1 MENNNL
7 ENNDQLNNI
16 QPDQNNLQGDNS
28 ANTQPNVM
36 YNNMQ
41 GQSAV
46 NNQQFQQGQNFTQ
59 PVQYQNAMPNN
70 MQGQTFVQP
79 IQQNAVPM
87 NMQSYNQPAMNY
99 QPQNAAQE
107 VFNHMNSASQ
117 FTQEELAKI
126 NEVANGINLQDSVSI
141 MSYGAVAQNKMIQ
154 FSENTLSNVMNKDL
168 GEVGDAI
175 TDVITELKGFDI
187 ENETK
192 GKGLFGFFKKAGNN
206 ISKLKTKYTNVET
219 NIDNIVKTLEAHQR
233 NLLKDISILDQMY
246 NYNLE
251 YLKELEIYI
260 EAGKQKL
267 NYLMSNEIP
276 ALESKAMASNSAED
290 VQIARDV
297 KDLANRFE
305 KRIHDLELTKTISIQ
320 TIPQIRLVQNNNVIM
335 TEKIQSTIS
344 NTIPLW
350 KNQMVLAIGLH
361 HSNEAAKA
369 QRAVTDTTN
378 ELLRKNAEM
387 LKTSTVETAKES
399 ERGIVDIETLK
410 YTNEQLISTLDEVM
424 RIQTEGREK
433 RRAAEAE
440 LKNIENELKAKILNI
455 SKN

>member
-1 MENNNL
+1 MDNNNNNNL
-7 ENNDQLNNI
+7 ENNNQLNKANNI
-16 QPDQNNLQGDNS
+16 QSEPIIDN
-28 ANTQPNVM
+28 
-36 YNNMQ
+36 
-41 GQSAV
+41 
-46 NNQQFQQGQNFTQ
+46 
-59 PVQYQNAMPNN
+59 
-70 MQGQTFVQP
+70 
-79 IQQNAVPM
+79 
-87 NMQSYNQPAMNY
+87 
-99 QPQNAAQE
+99 QPQNAAKE
-107 VFNHMNSASQ
+107 VFNHINSISNNK
-117 FTQEELAKI
+117 FTQDELKKI
-126 NEVANGINLQDSVSI
+126 DEVANSINLQDSVSI
-141 MSYGAVAQNKMIQ
+141 MSYGAAAQNKMMQ

-168 GEVGDAI
+168 GEIGDAI
-175 TDVITELKGFDI
+175 TDVITELKGFNI

-219 NIDNIVKTLEAHQR
+219 NIDSIVKTLEAHQR

-267 NYLMSNEIP
+267 NNLITNEIP
-276 ALESKAMASNSAED
+276 ILETKAMASSSPQD
-290 VQIARDV
+290 VQIARDT

-305 KRIHDLELTKTISIQ
+305 KRIHDLELTKTISVQ

-378 ELLRKNAEM
+378 ELLRKNADM

-399 ERGIVDIETLK
+399 ERSIVDIETLK

-424 RIQTEGREK
+424 KIQIEGREK
-433 RRAAEAE
+433 RKSAEAE
-440 LKNIENELKAKILNI
+440 LRNIENELKTKILNI

>member
-1 MENNNL
+1 MENNN
-7 ENNDQLNNI
+7 QLNNMQSDNLYDNNI
-16 QPDQNNLQGDNS
+16 EFQQNNIPIQNS
-28 ANTQPNVM
+28 AD
-36 YNNMQ
+36 NNYAKNRD
-41 GQSAV
+41 S
-46 NNQQFQQGQNFTQ
+46 
-59 PVQYQNAMPNN
+59 
-70 MQGQTFVQP
+70 
-79 IQQNAVPM
+79 
-87 NMQSYNQPAMNY
+87 
-99 QPQNAAQE
+99 E
-107 VFNHMNSASQ
+107 VFNINQKFSK
-117 FTQEELAKI
+117 EDLKKI
-126 NEVANGINLQDSVSI
+126 NETADNIDLKDSVSI
-141 MSYGAVAQNKMIQ
+141 MSYGASAQNKMMQ

-175 TDVITELKGFDI
+175 ADVITELKGFNI

-192 GKGLFGFFKKAGNN
+192 GKGLLGFFKKAGNN
-206 ISKLKTKYTNVET
+206 LSKLKIKYTNVEA
-219 NIDNIVKTLEAHQR
+219 NINNIVKTLEAHQR
-233 NLLKDISILDQMY
+233 NLLKDISVLDQMY

-267 NYLMSNEIP
+267 NQLAADEIP
-276 ALESKAMASNSAED
+276 ALESKAAASNSPQD
-290 VQIARDV
+290 VQRARDI

-350 KNQMVLAIGLH
+350 KNQMVLSIGLH

-369 QRAVTDTTN
+369 QRSVTDTTN

-387 LKTSTVETAKES
+387 LKTSTIETAKES
-399 ERGIVDIETLK
+399 ERAIVDIETLK
-410 YTNEQLISTLDEVM
+410 YTNEKLISTLDEVM
-424 RIQTEGREK
+424 KIQNEGREK
-433 RRAAEAE
+433 RKAAETE
-440 LKNIENELKAKILNI
+440 LRNIENELKNKILNI

>member
-1 MENNNL
+1 MDNNNNNNL
-7 ENNDQLNNI
+7 ENNNQLNKANNI
-16 QPDQNNLQGDNS
+16 QSEPIIDN
-28 ANTQPNVM
+28 
-36 YNNMQ
+36 
-41 GQSAV
+41 
-46 NNQQFQQGQNFTQ
+46 
-59 PVQYQNAMPNN
+59 
-70 MQGQTFVQP
+70 
-79 IQQNAVPM
+79 
-87 NMQSYNQPAMNY
+87 
-99 QPQNAAQE
+99 QPQNAAKE
-107 VFNHMNSASQ
+107 VFNHINSISNNK
-117 FTQEELAKI
+117 FTQDELKKI
-126 NEVANGINLQDSVSI
+126 DEVANSINLQDSVSI
-141 MSYGAVAQNKMIQ
+141 MSYGAAAQNKMMQ

-168 GEVGDAI
+168 GEIGDAI
-175 TDVITELKGFDI
+175 TDVITELKGFNI

-219 NIDNIVKTLEAHQR
+219 NIDSIVKTLEAHQR

-267 NYLMSNEIP
+267 NNLITNEIP
-276 ALESKAMASNSAED
+276 ILETKAMASSSPQD
-290 VQIARDV
+290 VQIARDT

-305 KRIHDLELTKTISIQ
+305 KRIHDLELTKTISVQ

-378 ELLRKNAEM
+378 ELLRKNADM
-387 LKTSTVETAKES
+387 LKTSTAETAKES
-399 ERGIVDIETLK
+399 ERSIVDIETLK

-424 RIQTEGREK
+424 KIQIEGREK
-433 RRAAEAE
+433 RKSAEAE
-440 LKNIENELKAKILNI
+440 LRNIENELKTKILNI